1 MTRCSSNKAGFTI
14 TEALVAMLF
23 AGIVLPVA
31 VEGFLEASRAGVMAE
46 QSRMAAQLGDAKLTG
61 LMATETW
68 RDVETEGDFGED
80 YPGFWWRLD
89 DEGWSED
96 TMRVVHL
103 TVYFQVKGREHHV
116 TLSTLAKES
125 EL

>member
-1 MTRCSSNKAGFTI
+1 MTRCVSSNAGFTI
-14 TEALVAMLF
+14 TEALAAMLF

-31 VEGFLEASRAGVMAE
+31 VEGLLEASRAGMMAKE
-46 QSRMAAQLGDAKLTG
+46 SRTAAQLGDAKLTE

-68 RDVETEGDFGED
+68 RDAETEGDFGED
-80 YPGFWWRLD
+80 YPGFYWRLD

-116 TLSTLAKES
+116 TLSTLALES